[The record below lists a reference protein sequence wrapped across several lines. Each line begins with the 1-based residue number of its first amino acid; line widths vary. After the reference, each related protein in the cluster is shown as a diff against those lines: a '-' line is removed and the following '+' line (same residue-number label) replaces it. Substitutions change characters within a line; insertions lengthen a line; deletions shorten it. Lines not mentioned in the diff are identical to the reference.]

1 MATSPQPDPGRLRS
15 VLGLGFG
22 LAGAV
27 GGTIGAGI
35 LRTPGLVAAELGAP
49 WLIWS
54 TWIIGGLYALLGA
67 VAVAEL
73 TAALPRAGGWWIY
86 AQRAFGA
93 RAGLLT
99 GWTDW
104 LAHCIGLA
112 WVATTAG
119 DYAAPLLPAA
129 WLPASWLTSATLN
142 GDAAIVSK
150 AIALAVIGLF
160 TLIQLR
166 GVNAGSA
173 SQELLSLAKAGAFAA
188 LVVACFVLPPVH
200 TPAEPSP
207 LPAALTGGA
216 TLSWPALVVPLVV
229 ALQGVITT
237 YDGWASPAYFAEEFS
252 EPGRD
257 LPRSLIGGVLAVL
270 VLYLLINAGLL
281 RVLPLQDLAASSL
294 PAATA
299 ATALIGPAGGL
310 VISAVALVALLGLIN
325 TAIMAAPRIL
335 YGLSTADL
343 LPVPALRSVNS
354 GGTPAP
360 ALLLTGATA
369 AALVLL
375 GNFERLLA
383 MGAVLYV
390 SLPLI
395 GMASLLALRAR
406 EPDLPRPFRCWGYPL
421 TPLLIACGS
430 LAFVVG
436 AVAADPLSSLAAL
449 ALAAVALP
457 AAAAAPVPGSVS
469 PPDSRETSAPAG
481 RSPRP
486 RDP

>member
-1 MATSPQPDPGRLRS
+1 MSEPAPAGRLLS
-15 VLGLGFG
+15 VLGLAFG
-22 LAGAV
+22 LAGSV

-35 LRTPGLVAAELGAP
+35 LRTPGLVAAQLPSGPLVLGA
-49 WLIWS
+49 WLL
-54 TWIIGGLYALLGA
+54 GGLYALLGA
-67 VAVAEL
+67 VCIAEL
-73 TAALPRAGGWWIY
+73 AASLPRAGGWYVY
-86 AQRAFGA
+86 AERAFGR
-93 RAGLLT
+93 RAGALV

-119 DYAAPLLPAA
+119 DYGAALLPAA
-129 WLPASWLTSATLN
+129 LLPGDLLPADW
-142 GDAAIVSK
+142 GSK

-160 TLIQLR
+160 SLIQLR
-166 GVNAGSA
+166 GVQAGST

-188 LVVACFVLPPVH
+188 LVVACFVL
-200 TPAEPSP
+200 TPASTGPPQALPDSP
-207 LPAALTGGA
+207 LVPGGHQTWTALLLPA
-216 TLSWPALVVPLVV
+216 VV

-237 YDGWASPAYFAEEFS
+237 YDGWASPAYFAEEFDD
-252 EPGRD
+252 PARD

-270 VLYLLINAGLL
+270 ALYLLINAGLL
-281 RVLPLQDLAASSL
+281 RVLPLPVLAASNL

-310 VISAVALVALLGLIN
+310 VISVVALVALLGLIN

-335 YGLSTADL
+335 YGLSSEGL
-343 LPVPALRSVNS
+343 LPVPALQEVNS

-360 ALLLTGATA
+360 ALLLTTAAA

-375 GNFERLLA
+375 GNFERLLT

-395 GMASLLALRAR
+395 GMAALLALRR
-406 EPDLPRPFRCWGYPL
+406 QEPELPRPFCCWGYPL
-421 TPLLIACGS
+421 TPLLIAAVS

-449 ALAAVALP
+449 ALAGLPAVARP
-457 AAAAAPVPGSVS
+457 GAALSAHPGC
-469 PPDSRETSAPAG
+469 PERSAPAAPAPG
-481 RSPRP
+481 P
-486 RDP
+486 RDR

>member
-1 MATSPQPDPGRLRS
+1 MATPAAPNPGRLQS

-35 LRTPGLVAAELGAP
+35 LRTPGLVAAQLGEP
-49 WLIWS
+49 WLIWGA
-54 TWIIGGLYALLGA
+54 WIVGGLYALLGA

-73 TAALPRAGGWWIY
+73 AAALPRAGGWWVY
-86 AQRAFGA
+86 AERAFGK
-93 RAGLLT
+93 RAGLVT

-119 DYAAPLLPAA
+119 DYGSALLPADL
-129 WLPASWLTSATLN
+129 LPAGLMASSPTWS
-142 GDAAIVSK
+142 SK

-160 TLIQLR
+160 SLIQLR
-166 GVNAGSA
+166 GVQAGSA

-188 LVVACFVLPPVH
+188 LVVACFVL
-200 TPAEPSP
+200 TPATAALPASP
-207 LPAALTGGA
+207 LAAAQQHWT
-216 TLSWPALVVPLVV
+216 ALVLPAVV

-237 YDGWASPAYFAEEFS
+237 YDGWASPAYFAEEFDD
-252 EPGRD
+252 PARD

-270 VLYLLINAGLL
+270 ALYLLINAGLL
-281 RVLPLQDLAASSL
+281 RVLPLPVLAASNL

-299 ATALIGPAGGL
+299 ATALIGSAGGL
-310 VISAVALVALLGLIN
+310 VISALALVALLGLIN

-335 YGLSTADL
+335 YGLSSEGL
-343 LPVPALRSVNS
+343 LPVPALGEVNS

-360 ALLLTGATA
+360 ALLLTAVA
-369 AALVLL
+369 AAVLVLL

-395 GMASLLALRAR
+395 GMAALLALRR
-406 EPDLPRPFRCWGYPL
+406 QEPELPRPFRCWGYPL
-421 TPLLIACGS
+421 TPLLIAAGS
-430 LAFVVG
+430 LAFVV
-436 AVAADPLSSLAAL
+436 ATVAANPLSSLAAL
-449 ALAAVALP
+449 ALASLAWFVGTAEP
-457 AAAAAPVPGSVS
+457 CEEMPGA
-469 PPDSRETSAPAG
+469 R
-481 RSPRP
+481 
-486 RDP
+486 

>member
-1 MATSPQPDPGRLRS
+1 MAAPAGGRLQS
-15 VLGLGFG
+15 VLGLSFG

-35 LRTPGLVAAELGAP
+35 LRTPGLVAAQLGDP
-49 WLIWS
+49 WLIWGA
-54 TWIIGGLYALLGA
+54 WIAGGLYALLGA

-73 TAALPRAGGWWIY
+73 AAALPRAGGWWIY
-86 AQRAFGA
+86 AERAFGR
-93 RAGLLT
+93 RAGLVT

-119 DYAAPLLPAA
+119 DYGAALLPGALLPAA
-129 WLPASWLTSATLN
+129 W
-142 GDAAIVSK
+142 GSK

-160 TLIQLR
+160 ALIQLR
-166 GVNAGSA
+166 GVQAGSA

-188 LVVACFVLPPVH
+188 LALACFVL
-200 TPAEPSP
+200 TPTGLDQPATAMP
-207 LPAALTGGA
+207 LA
-216 TLSWPALVVPLVV
+216 TPHGWPALLLPAVV

-237 YDGWASPAYFAEEFS
+237 YDGWASPAYFAEEFDD
-252 EPGRD
+252 PARD

-270 VLYLLINAGLL
+270 ALYLLINAGLL
-281 RVLPLQDLAASSL
+281 RVLPLPVLAASSL

-335 YGLSTADL
+335 YGLSSAGL
-343 LPVPALRSVNS
+343 LPVPALRTVNS

-360 ALLLTGATA
+360 ALLLTAAAA

-395 GMASLLALRAR
+395 GMAALLALRR
-406 EPDLPRPFRCWGYPL
+406 QEPELQRPFACWGYPL
-421 TPLLIACGS
+421 TPLLIAAGS

-449 ALAAVALP
+449 ALAALP
-457 AAAAAPVPGSVS
+457 AAARPGEGS
-469 PPDSRETSAPAG
+469 E
-481 RSPRP
+481 PRP
-486 RDP
+486 DCPER